1 MATYDA
7 SDATRA
13 LLAVASG
20 NCRNGWLAIELA
32 GGLKM
37 EAKHPRFA
45 CGMQYVST
53 AVY

>member
-1 MATYDA
+1 MATHDA

-13 LLAVASG
+13 PLAAASG
-20 NCRNGWLAIELA
+20 NCRKGWFAIELA

-37 EAKHPRFA
+37 EVKHPRFA
-45 CGMQYVST
+45 CGTQYVST